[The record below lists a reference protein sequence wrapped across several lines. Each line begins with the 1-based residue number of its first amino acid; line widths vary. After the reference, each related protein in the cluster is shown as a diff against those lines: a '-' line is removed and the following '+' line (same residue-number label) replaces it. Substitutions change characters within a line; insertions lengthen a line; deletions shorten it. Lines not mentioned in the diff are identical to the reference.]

1 MPSLADIAP
10 AARPRNKRLEFLDE
24 QGGKHSII
32 VRGLSAL
39 ELADIS
45 ARYPDFFPLLTEA
58 QNFRAMM
65 ADAPEEEINAEL
77 AARFNDRF
85 ARHSGGAIAA
95 MIAAAT
101 ENFGDEREE
110 RLAAGFRAEVQ
121 REFMNAIFELTNP
134 PADGG
139 GMRPQP
145 LSPLGDGSPKPLAS
159 EVAPA
164 N

>member
-1 MPSLADIAP
+1 MPSLAEIAP
-10 AARPRNKRLEFLDE
+10 AARPRSKRLVFLDE
-24 QGGKHSII
+24 QGGEHSMI

-39 ELADIS
+39 ELADIG

-101 ENFGDEREE
+101 ENFGDEKEE
-110 RLAAGFRAEVQ
+110 RLAAGFRSEVQ

-145 LSPLGDGSPKPLAS
+145 LSPLGDGLPKPLAS
-159 EVAPA
+159 GAAPA